1 MSALV
6 KVGVIGAGLI
16 ADFAHLPGY
25 RANGAEIV
33 AVADVVE
40 SRAKAAQK
48 KFEVKKA
55 FKDYHDL
62 LALPEI
68 QAVSVAVPNH
78 LHAPIVLDALAAG
91 KDVLVEKPMALN
103 LAEAL
108 AMEDAAAKAGRVLM
122 IGFNSRFRQDV
133 VKLRRLIQAGDLGEV
148 YFASTGYLRRRGYPS
163 GWFTVKA
170 ESGGGPVVDIG
181 IHVMDFTRY
190 LVGSPLPVSVV
201 AKTARKFGACPVE
214 DGVWQSSDVREGLRD
229 GSTFDVE
236 DFATAWIR
244 FDNGFIMTL
253 ETAWTANLA
262 RDRIY
267 SNLLGTK
274 AGAAIDS
281 YHPIHKKGQEAASVE
296 AVDVYTE
303 VQGMVADLALPYH
316 ANDSHS
322 AEISHFLAVVE
333 GREAP
338 LITPRD
344 GVVMQAIL
352 DGIYRSAEASGEV
365 PIQLQAT
372 AAVSLKK

>member
-1 MSALV
+1 MV

-16 ADFAHLPGY
+16 ADLAHLPGY
-25 RANGAEIV
+25 RAVGAEIV
-33 AVADVVE
+33 AVADIVE
-40 SRAKAAQK
+40 SRAKAMQQK
-48 KFEVKKA
+48 YEVARA
-55 FKDYHDL
+55 FQDYRDL

-68 QAVSVAVPNH
+68 QAVSVAVPNY

-91 KDVLVEKPMALN
+91 KHVLVEKPMAVN
-103 LAEAL
+103 LTQAL
-108 AMEDAAAKAGRVLM
+108 EMEAAAKRAGRVLM
-122 IGFNSRFRQDV
+122 VGFNSRFRSDV
-133 VKLRRLIQAGDLGEV
+133 VKLRKLVVAGELGEI

-190 LVGSPLPVSVV
+190 VMGSPKPVSVV
-201 AKTARKFGACPVE
+201 AQIERKFGACAVE
-214 DGVWQSSDVREGLRD
+214 DGVWQSSDVRDGLRD
-229 GSTFDVE
+229 GSVFDVE

-244 FDNGFIMTL
+244 FEGGLVMTL

-274 AGAAIDS
+274 AGSAIDS
-281 YHPIHKKGQEAASVE
+281 YHPIHKQGQQADLVE
-296 AVDVYTE
+296 AVELYTE
-303 VQGMVADLALPYH
+303 VGGMVADLAVPYR
-316 ANDSHS
+316 ANTSHTE
-322 AEISHFLAVVE
+322 EIRHFIAVVE

-352 DGIYRSAEASGEV
+352 DGIYESADKHQEV
-365 PIQLQAT
+365 AI
-372 AAVSLKK
+372 SL

>member
-1 MSALV
+1 MINVV
-6 KVGVIGAGLI
+6 KVGVIGTGLI
-16 ADFAHLPGY
+16 ADLAHLPGY
-25 RANGAEIV
+25 QAAGAEVV
-33 AVADVVE
+33 AVADIVE
-40 SRAKAAQK
+40 SRVQAMQKKYGVAKAFTHYQ
-48 KFEVKKA
+48 
-55 FKDYHDL
+55 DL

-68 QAVSVAVPNH
+68 QAVSVAVPNY
-78 LHAPIVLDALAAG
+78 LHAPIVLDALRAG

-108 AMEDAAAKAGRVLM
+108 AMEAEAARLGRVLM
-122 IGFNSRFRQDV
+122 VGFNSRFRADV
-133 VKLRRLIQAGDLGEV
+133 VKLRRLIQAGELGDL

-201 AKTARKFGACPVE
+201 AQVQQKFGACAVE
-214 DGVWQSSDVREGLRD
+214 EGVWESSDVRDGLRD
-229 GSTFDVE
+229 GRVFDVE

-244 FDNGFIMTL
+244 FDTGLVMTL

-262 RDRIY
+262 RDRVY

-281 YHPIHKKGQEAASVE
+281 YHPIHKQRSTAAVE
-296 AVDVYTE
+296 TVEVFTE
-303 VQGMVADLALPYH
+303 VEGMVADLAVPYH
-316 ANDSHS
+316 ANASHT
-322 AEISHFLAVVE
+322 AEIRHFLAVVE
-333 GREAP
+333 GRETP
-338 LITPRD
+338 IITPRD

-352 DGIYRSAEASGEV
+352 DGIYASADSGKEV
-365 PIQLQAT
+365 AITL
-372 AAVSLKK
+372 